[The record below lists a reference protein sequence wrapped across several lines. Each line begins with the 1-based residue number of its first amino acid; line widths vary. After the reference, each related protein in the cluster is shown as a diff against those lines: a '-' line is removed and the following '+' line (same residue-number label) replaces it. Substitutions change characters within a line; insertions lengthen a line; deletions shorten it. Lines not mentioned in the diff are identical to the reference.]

1 MSEYVIFNEFFKDKI
16 LKIELN
22 NLSKKNAL
30 SLEMLAEMA
39 SKLSQNNYI
48 KKFKCVL
55 ITGAKKGAFS
65 SGADLNDIRK
75 LIACQKI
82 NLYHKKMDNLLKIIA
97 KLEIPVISVVRS
109 HCYGAG
115 FIIAMHSDII
125 IAAESSSFCIPA
137 SKLNIKIPK
146 KQILH
151 LLTKINK
158 SFFTDIILTS
168 RKFTAFE
175 AYFQNVINAYVKDEK
190 LDGFTDNYLNQ
201 IINKEKK
208 INTFYLNLLKNY

>member
-1 MSEYVIFNEFFKDKI
+1 MSEYLIFNEFFKDKI

-30 SLEMLAEMA
+30 SLEMLTEIA

-48 KKFKCVL
+48 KKFKCVI

-65 SGADLNDIRK
+65 SGADLDDIRK
-75 LIACQKI
+75 LIASQKI
-82 NLYHKKMDNLLKIIA
+82 NFYHKKMNNLLKIIT
-97 KLEIPVISVVRS
+97 KLEIPVISVIRS

-137 SKLNIKIPK
+137 SKLNIQIPK
-146 KQILH
+146 KQILY

-158 SFFTDIILTS
+158 GFFKDIILTS

-175 AYFQNVINAYVKDEK
+175 AYSQNVINAYVKDEK
-190 LDGFTDNYLNQ
+190 LDNFTDNYFNQ
-201 IINKEKK
+201 IVNKEKK
-208 INTFYLNLLKNY
+208 INTFYLNLLRS

>member
-1 MSEYVIFNEFFKDKI
+1 MSANVIFNEFFTNKI

-30 SLEMLAEMA
+30 SLEMLTKMT

-48 KKFKCVL
+48 KNFKCVV
-55 ITGAKKGAFS
+55 ITGAKKSAFS
-65 SGADLNDIRK
+65 SGANLDDIRK
-75 LIACQKI
+75 LIASKNI
-82 NLYHKKMDNLLKIIA
+82 NFYHKKMDNLLKVFT
-97 KLEIPVISVVRS
+97 KLEIPVISVIRS
-109 HCYGAG
+109 HCFGAG

-137 SKLNIKIPK
+137 SKLNIQIPK

-158 SFFTDIILTS
+158 GFLKDIILTS
-168 RKFTAFE
+168 RKFTASE
-175 AYFQNVINAYVKDEK
+175 ACSQNVINACVKDRE
-190 LDGFTDNYLNQ
+190 LENFTDNYFNQ
-201 IINKEKK
+201 VVNKEKK
-208 INTFYLNLLKNY
+208 INTFYLNLLRN

>member
-1 MSEYVIFNEFFKDKI
+1 MSSNVIFNESLKDKI

-30 SLEMLAEMA
+30 SLEMLTEMA

-48 KKFKCVL
+48 KKFKCVV
-55 ITGAKKGAFS
+55 ITGAKKSAFS
-65 SGADLNDIRK
+65 SGSDLDDIRK
-75 LIACQKI
+75 LISSKNI
-82 NLYHKKMDNLLKIIA
+82 NLYHKKMDNLLKIITQ
-97 KLEIPVISVVRS
+97 LEIPVISVVRS
-109 HCYGAG
+109 HCFGAG

-125 IAAESSSFCIPA
+125 IAAENASFCIPA

-158 SFFTDIILTS
+158 GFFKDIILTS
-168 RKFTAFE
+168 RKFTASE
-175 AYFQNVINAYVKDEK
+175 AYSQNVINANVKDEE
-190 LDGFTDNYLNQ
+190 LDNFTDNYFNQ
-201 IINKEKK
+201 IVNKEKK
-208 INTFYLNLLKNY
+208 INTFYLNLLRN

>member
-1 MSEYVIFNEFFKDKI
+1 MSENVIFNESFTDKI

-30 SLEMLAEMA
+30 SLEMLTKMA

-48 KKFKCVL
+48 KKFKCVV
-55 ITGAKKGAFS
+55 ITGTKKSAFS
-65 SGADLNDIRK
+65 SGADLDDIRK
-75 LIACQKI
+75 LIASQKI
-82 NLYHKKMDNLLKIIA
+82 NFYHKKMNNLLKIIT
-97 KLEIPVISVVRS
+97 KLEIPVISVIRS

-137 SKLNIKIPK
+137 SKLNIQIPK

-151 LLTKINK
+151 LLKKINK
-158 SFFTDIILTS
+158 GFFKDIILTS
-168 RKFTAFE
+168 RKFTASE
-175 AYFQNVINAYVKDEK
+175 AYSQNVINAYVKDDE
-190 LDGFTDNYLNQ
+190 LESFTDNYFNQ
-201 IINKEKK
+201 IVNKEKK
-208 INTFYLNLLKNY
+208 INTFYLNLLRN

>member
-1 MSEYVIFNEFFKDKI
+1 MSSNIIFNGSFTDKI

-30 SLEMLAEMA
+30 SLEMLAEIA
-39 SKLSQNNYI
+39 SKLSQNTYI
-48 KKFKCVL
+48 KKFKCVV
-55 ITGAKKGAFS
+55 ITGAKKSAFS
-65 SGADLNDIRK
+65 SGADLDDIRK
-75 LIACQKI
+75 LISSKNI
-82 NLYHKKMDNLLKIIA
+82 NLYHKKMDNLLKIIT

-109 HCYGAG
+109 HCFGAG

-125 IAAESSSFCIPA
+125 IAAENASFCIPA

-158 SFFTDIILTS
+158 GFFKEIILTS
-168 RKFTAFE
+168 RKFTASE
-175 AYFQNVINAYVKDEK
+175 AYSQNVINAYVKDEE
-190 LDGFTDNYLNQ
+190 LDNFTDNFFNQ

-208 INTFYLNLLKNY
+208 INTFYLNLLRN

>member
-1 MSEYVIFNEFFKDKI
+1 MSSNVIFNESFTDRI
-16 LKIELN
+16 LKVELN

-30 SLEMLAEMA
+30 SLEMLTEMA
-39 SKLSQNNYI
+39 SKLSQKTYT
-48 KKFKCVL
+48 KKFKCVV
-55 ITGAKKGAFS
+55 ITGAKKSAFS
-65 SGADLNDIRK
+65 SGADLDDIRK
-75 LIACQKI
+75 LTASQKI
-82 NLYHKKMDNLLKIIA
+82 NFYHKKMNNLLKIIT
-97 KLEIPVISVVRS
+97 KLEIPVISVIRS

-137 SKLNIKIPK
+137 SKLNIRIPK

-158 SFFTDIILTS
+158 GFFKDIILTS
-168 RKFTAFE
+168 RKFKASE
-175 AYFQNVINAYVKDEK
+175 AYSQNIINAYVKEEK
-190 LDGFTDNYLNQ
+190 LDKFTDNYLYE

-208 INTFYLNLLKNY
+208 TNSFYLNL